1 MTHMGKIVGAV
12 VLALLSLFML
22 VGFLNRDT
30 DASPGAV
37 LLALVVAVVL
47 PAVGA
52 ILLARSHFAEKSRL
66 TGRRA
71 ELRRHAT
78 EAELLR
84 LAQGRGGKLMAV
96 EAAMSLHLAEDA
108 ARETLDTMVS
118 AGRAELE
125 VTDQGN
131 LVYSF
136 PTLAQ
141 LPDKPTARG
150 ILDA

>member
-1 MTHMGKIVGAV
+1 MKKIAGAV
-12 VLALLSLFML
+12 ALALLAVFML
-22 VGFLNRDT
+22 AGFLNSPDV
-30 DASPGAV
+30 SPGAR
-37 LLALVVAVVL
+37 LMAFAITVAL
-47 PAVGA
+47 PAAGA
-52 ILLARSHFAEKSRL
+52 VLLARSHFADKSRL

-96 EAAMSLHLAEDA
+96 EAAMALHLSEDG
-108 ARETLDTMVS
+108 ARETLDRMVGG
-118 AGRAELE
+118 GRAELE
-125 VTDQGN
+125 VTDEGN
-131 LVYSF
+131 LVYTF

-141 LPDKPTARG
+141 LSDKSTARG